1 MAFAGSGAGFYQPT
15 FTIDG
20 SLFGVGRNYSTLA
33 LLYSADSGPTF
44 LAFRILDSYGDVSFY
59 GPGGYATSFAG
70 MTTTG
75 DLVNGFTVAGSTN
88 ITLTIPI
95 IRGIGTDITF
105 SLWGSVLPSSND
117 GLLTASGGD
126 VESMSTA
133 RISHIDALDASGIAL
148 ADFSITSGSG
158 TRYDRSGVVGVAA
171 VPEPETWA
179 MLVLGPAALAR
190 VGSRR
195 AARRR

>member
-1 MAFAGSGAGFYQPT
+1 
-15 FTIDG
+15 
-20 SLFGVGRNYSTLA
+20 
-33 LLYSADSGPTF
+33 
-44 LAFRILDSYGDVSFY
+44 
-59 GPGGYATSFAG
+59 
-70 MTTTG
+70 
-75 DLVNGFTVAGSTN
+75 
-88 ITLTIPI
+88 
-95 IRGIGTDITF
+95 
-105 SLWGSVLPSSND
+105 VLPSSND

-179 MLVLGPAALAR
+179 MLVLGLAALAR